1 MNIIYM
7 EIDCD
12 SLVQRY
18 LLLKN
23 PLYTFNFPISILIAI
38 IVFGFAKAYKFS
50 DNSYI
55 NQTPKNFLM
64 WNHDNPEI
72 NQTPK
77 KNSNVESF

>member
-55 NQTPKNFLM
+55 KSNINSSCSIIIMHGIFRYNIKGNGIKNR
-64 WNHDNPEI
+64 
-72 NQTPK
+72 
-77 KNSNVESF
+77 